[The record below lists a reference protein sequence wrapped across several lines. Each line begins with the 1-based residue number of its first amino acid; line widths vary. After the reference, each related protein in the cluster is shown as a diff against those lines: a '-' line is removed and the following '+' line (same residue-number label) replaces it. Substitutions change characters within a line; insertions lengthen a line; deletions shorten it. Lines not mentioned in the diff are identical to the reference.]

1 MKKIILVAMTLAVAA
16 CSPMR
21 NPLAETT
28 TPEKAANKAQPAQAE
43 QPAQQAAQPQAPA
56 ATN

>member
-1 MKKIILVAMTLAVAA
+1 MKKIIFVALTLAVAA

-21 NPLAETT
+21 NPAAETT
-28 TPEKAANKAQPAQAE
+28 TPEKAANKT
-43 QPAQQAAQPQAPA
+43 QPAQQTAQPQTPAPVQ